1 VTAAVPVNGLDPI
14 EIVCGAVLG
23 KDDSIPAPPRLGITP
38 RAALERL
45 LVPAL
50 NRPPCGVSFS
60 GGRDSSAVLAAAAEV
75 ASLHGLPAP
84 IPVSLRF
91 PGIEDTD
98 ETSYQEMVVA
108 HLGLRDWV
116 ILEPG
121 NSLDIVGELATNLTR
136 RHGLLYPAN
145 LHFHVPILEA
155 VSGGT
160 LLTGLGGDEIM
171 GAHPSHL
178 LAATLVGKRK
188 PGRTALREFA
198 ERYIL
203 RERPRK
209 EIRRAHEPLFPWLV
223 PAAKQ
228 ELLDRI
234 VEWLTSDYLSAS
246 RNLTE
251 STYRMRYLHRAMA
264 DMQRV
269 AGDYSVVVGHPF
281 LDPGFVG
288 TIAQRVGWTGPA
300 SRTELLESVF
310 GDLLP
315 PELVRRTSKAQFDDI
330 FWTSVAA
337 ETVQTLPVDIL
348 SETVDGP
355 ALLEFWRSDALKG
368 ATFLIAQ
375 YLRAAS
381 DDG

>member
-1 VTAAVPVNGLDPI
+1 MTAAVAVNGLDPI

-45 LVPAL
+45 LIPAL

-98 ETSYQEMVVA
+98 ETSYQEIVVR
-108 HLGLRDWV
+108 HLGLREWV

-121 NSLDIVGELATNLTR
+121 DSLDIVGDLATELTR

-171 GAHPSHL
+171 GPHPSHV
-178 LAATLVGKRK
+178 LAATLVGKRR
-188 PGRTALREFA
+188 PGRTAVRDFA
-198 ERYIL
+198 ERYVL
-203 RERPRK
+203 KERQRK
-209 EIRRAHEPLFPWLV
+209 EVRRVHEPLFPWLV
-223 PAAKQ
+223 PDVRQ

-246 RNLTE
+246 RNLTD
-251 STYRMRYLHRAMA
+251 STYRMRYLHRARA
-264 DMQRV
+264 DMDRLG
-269 AGDYSVVVGHPF
+269 GDYSVTIEHPL

-288 TIAQRVGWTGPA
+288 TIAERVGWAGMD
-300 SRTELLESVF
+300 SRTELMESVF

-315 PELVRRTSKAQFDDI
+315 PELVRRTSKAQFDDV

-368 ATFLIAQ
+368 GTFLIAQ
-375 YLRAAS
+375 YLRAAT
-381 DDG
+381 GG

>member
-1 VTAAVPVNGLDPI
+1 MTAVVPVNGLDPI
-14 EIVCGAVLG
+14 EIACGAVLG
-23 KDDSIPAPPRLGITP
+23 KDDSIPTPSRLGITP

-45 LVPAL
+45 LIPAL

-60 GGRDSSAVLAAAAEV
+60 GGRDSSAVLAAAAHV
-75 ASLHGLPAP
+75 ARIHGLPAP

-98 ETSYQEMVVA
+98 ETLYQEMVVR
-108 HLGLRDWV
+108 HLGLREWV

-121 NSLDIVGELATNLTR
+121 DSLDIVGELATEQTR

-145 LHFHVPILEA
+145 LHFHIPILGA
-155 VSGGT
+155 MSGGT

-178 LAATLVGKRK
+178 LAATLVGKRR
-188 PGRTALREFA
+188 PGRTAVREFV
-198 ERYIL
+198 ERYV
-203 RERPRK
+203 RRGRPRN
-209 EIRRAHEPLFPWLV
+209 EVRRVHEPLFPWLV
-223 PAAKQ
+223 PEARQ

-234 VEWLTSDYLSAS
+234 VEWLTGDYLSAS

-251 STYRMRYLHRAMA
+251 STYRMRYLHRARA
-264 DMQRV
+264 DMGRL
-269 AGDYSVVVGHPF
+269 AEDYSVAIEHPF

-288 TIAQRVGWTGPA
+288 AIADRVGWTGSA

-315 PELVRRTSKAQFDDI
+315 SELVRRTSKAQFDQV
-330 FWTSVAA
+330 FWTSLAT
-337 ETVQTLPVDIL
+337 ETVQTLPVDVL
-348 SETVDGP
+348 SQSVDGP
-355 ALLEFWRSDALKG
+355 ALLEFWRSDAPKG
-368 ATFLIAQ
+368 GTYLIAQ
-375 YLRAAS
+375 YLRA
-381 DDG
+381 GIEPG